1 MLATGWADVAGTV
14 AAAQRWR
21 SMQILERGQRSAAGW
36 AGSCDAG
43 KAADSECGSGSVG
56 DGVAAAADV
65 AAAVDGAAAASV
77 GAAAGVGAGCSVLR

>member
-1 MLATGWADVAGTV
+1 MLATGWADAAGTA

-43 KAADSECGSGSVG
+43 KAAGSECGSGSVG
-56 DGVAAAADV
+56 DGDAAADV